1 MMMTGIVTR
10 VITASVC
17 PIVVFS
23 LDVMEFRP
31 IWAVSRSLDVNT
43 SDGQR

>member
-1 MMMTGIVTR
+1 MMTGIVIS
-10 VITASVC
+10 VMTASVC

-31 IWAVSRSLDVNT
+31 I
-43 SDGQR
+43 